1 VNWEG
6 GERTVRWF
14 NKKITNNFKE
24 VHYKKEIRM
33 WNIYKIKKQV
43 KIIGLNIFV
52 EHLLT
57 LLVVNVIGTF

>member
-1 VNWEG
+1 MNWEG